1 VSPLPFNFAGGDA
14 MNPSFKLIAALFFS
28 VLLFTATIFAQD
40 AARYDADRE
49 KAFYLIQQNNLKDAL
64 PLLEKLYAS
73 KPDDTKV
80 LQNLALALVANAA
93 TNSDKA
99 AAIQTFKRA
108 RALAEQAQKLGDN
121 SELVQ
126 SLLARIPADG
136 NFGGA
141 NRKATPAEE
150 ALYAGERAFNS
161 GELEKAIAEYE
172 RAAQLDPKL
181 YEAPL
186 YIGDVYFKMG
196 KIDEAGK
203 AYARAIAL
211 NPDHDT
217 AYRFWGNVLLQ
228 NGRMKE
234 AREQLIEAVI
244 AEPYSRATWQFLSR
258 WAQVNKV
265 QLGHPRVDIPESSVK
280 KRDEKNID
288 LNVPLSEKNDGTA
301 AWVFY
306 SLTKA
311 VWLKDDA
318 EFKKAYPAE
327 ARYRHSLQEELQC
340 LRGALEAL
348 ENQMKEKNVKEKDLD
363 VSLANLRK
371 LQRAGLLEAFIL
383 FAKADEGISRDYPEY
398 RRANRA
404 KLRQYLIEYVT
415 ASQ

>member
-1 VSPLPFNFAGGDA
+1 
-14 MNPSFKLIAALFFS
+14 MNPVSKLIAALLLGA
-28 VLLFTATIFAQD
+28 LLFTATTVAQD

-49 KAFYLIQQNNLKDAL
+49 KAFYLVQQNNFKDAL

-73 KPDDTKV
+73 KQDDTKV

-93 TNSDKA
+93 TNNDKA
-99 AAIQTFKRA
+99 AAVQAFKRA

-121 SELVQ
+121 SELTQ
-126 SLLARIPADG
+126 TLLARIPADG
-136 NFGGA
+136 KFA
-141 NRKATPAEE
+141 DSDRKSTPAEE
-150 ALYAGERAFNS
+150 ALYAGERAFSS
-161 GELEKAIAEYE
+161 GDFEKAIAEYE
-172 RAAQLDPKL
+172 RAAQLEPKL

-211 NPDHDT
+211 NPDRDT

-258 WAQVNKV
+258 WAQANKV
-265 QLGHPRVDIPESSVK
+265 QLSHPRVDIPESSVK
-280 KRDEKNID
+280 KRDEQNID
-288 LNVPLSEKNDGTA
+288 ITALLSDKNDGSS
-301 AWVFY
+301 AWMFY
-306 SLTKA
+306 SLAKA

-318 EFKKAYPAE
+318 EFKKAHPGE
-327 ARYRHSLQEELQC
+327 PKYRHSLQEESHC
-340 LRGALEAL
+340 LRAALEAL
-348 ENQMKEKNVKEKDLD
+348 ENQLKEKNAKEKDLD
-363 VSLANLRK
+363 VSLVNLRK
-371 LQRAGLLEAFIL
+371 LQRAGLLESFLL
-383 FAKADEGISRDYPEY
+383 FAKADEGIARDYPEY
-398 RRANRA
+398 RKTNRA
-404 KLRQYLIEYVT
+404 KLRQYLVEYVT